1 MKKVFIGVVVLLVC
15 LFLNITYVN
24 AVTLSTLDVSS
35 VSYKQGDK
43 VDSSKDVKEV
53 TAGSSLQLYAMIT
66 YGNDMATPETEVGI
80 YVSKAKATGV
90 TWTSSD
96 SSIATVDSTGKVK
109 GIKEG
114 SVTITATSIDTD
126 IQDQTGN
133 TATYE
138 ITVKAAKKPNPDTGA
153 FTSYI
158 IIAGG
163 ITLAAVLFLVTKN
176 RTKIQKI

>member
-53 TAGSSLQLYAMIT
+53 TAGSSLQLY
-66 YGNDMATPETEVGI
+66 ATPETEVGI

-176 RTKIQKI
+176 RTKIQKCL